1 MGGEAVE
8 RVSLRQGDRGPA
20 VEALQRALGN
30 AAIAPGP
37 SDGIFGPVT
46 DAAVRRFQA
55 RWGLVV
61 DGIAGPRTLAA
72 LGLDAAPTTLP
83 TGADPHAIPVP
94 PEGWIVGVDI
104 SDAQGLVDGE
114 ALAAAGVSFA
124 YLKVSDGR
132 HDAQRYAATNARAII
147 AAGIPVGFY
156 GVLEPYGVEAVEA
169 QVVNLCRR
177 IEETGI
183 TPTLPPWCDFELAAG
198 QSGIAALT
206 SAAIWCELTEAATG
220 RRPMIYTGPAFFALL
235 AHYAGSAGV
244 PVLARIARFPLAVAH
259 YGRTIARGP
268 DVPAPWQDWT
278 VWQYSG
284 DPAGAGQ
291 KARPWSKLPGSR
303 GAVDVDFFRGT
314 IEDLRALGKVEA

>member
-1 MGGEAVE
+1 M
-8 RVSLRQGDRGPA
+8 SLRQGDRSAA
-20 VEALQRALGN
+20 VEVLQLALN
-30 AAIAPGP
+30 ARGASLVP
-37 SDGIFGPVT
+37 DGIFGSRT
-46 DAAVRRFQA
+46 DAAVKVYQA

-72 LGLDAAPTTLP
+72 LGLDAAPSTLP
-83 TGADPHAIPVP
+83 TGADPQAIPVP

-104 SDAQGLVDGE
+104 SDAQGLVDGA
-114 ALAAAGVSFA
+114 ALAASGVSFA

-132 HDAQRYAATNARAII
+132 HDAQRHSVTNARAII

-169 QVVNLCRR
+169 QVVNFCRR
-177 IEETGI
+177 IEETGV

-198 QSGIAALT
+198 LSGLAALE
-206 SAAIWCELTEAATG
+206 AAALWCEQVEQVVLA
-220 RRPMIYTGPAFFALL
+220 RPMIYTGPAFFSLL
-235 AHYAGSAGV
+235 AHYAGPPGV
-244 PVLARIARFPLAVAH
+244 PVLARIKRFPLAVAH

-291 KARPWSKLPGSR
+291 KARPWSRLPGGR

-314 IEDLRALGKVEA
+314 IEDLRALGKVET